1 MHTPCSSL
9 LLMPKSAIASRNK
22 PDRIETVDINVH
34 HGTVMFL
41 KLTLE
46 NFTQSASIF
55 FEIY

>member
-1 MHTPCSSL
+1 
-9 LLMPKSAIASRNK
+9 MPKSAIASRNK